1 MLTKLVDQIACLNC
15 SGEGRKLSSPFLYLK
30 MRVYRS
36 RSEDA
41 AGKNEIQERGKIE
54 KSDKKNDGG
63 HAGGGGDVWNLD
75 GELSGSPGG

>member
-1 MLTKLVDQIACLNC
+1 
-15 SGEGRKLSSPFLYLK
+15 